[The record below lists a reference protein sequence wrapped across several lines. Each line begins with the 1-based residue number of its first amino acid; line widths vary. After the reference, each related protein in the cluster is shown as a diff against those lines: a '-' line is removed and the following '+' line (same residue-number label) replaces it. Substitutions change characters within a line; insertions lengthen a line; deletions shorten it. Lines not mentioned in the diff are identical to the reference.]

1 MENKGDTSN
10 NNAIVNK
17 ISIDVTSIEVIS
29 MDDGFVKIIVP
40 ANLYQYFSSCAITT
54 RTLADQFI
62 KNTSQ
67 GAMYGTKYE
76 LTLLKEVY
84 EQIIAANKAKEAKE
98 AKESK
103 ASEDYTPE
111 L

>member
-17 ISIDVTSIEVIS
+17 ISIDVTSIEVTS

-40 ANLYQYFSSCAITT
+40 ANLYQYFSSYALNT
-54 RTLADQFI
+54 RPLADQFI
-62 KNTSQ
+62 KDTSQ
-67 GAMYGTKYE
+67 GAIYETKYE

-84 EQIIAANKAKEAKE
+84 EKIITANKAQ
-98 AKESK
+98 ESK
-103 ASEDYTPE
+103 ASEDYTPD

>member
-10 NNAIVNK
+10 DNAIVNK
-17 ISIDVTSIEVIS
+17 IYIDVTSIEVTS
-29 MDDGFVKIIVP
+29 MDDTFVKIIVP
-40 ANLYQYFSSCAITT
+40 ANLYQYFSSYAFET

-67 GAMYGTKYE
+67 GAIYETKYE
-76 LTLLKEVY
+76 LTL
-84 EQIIAANKAKEAKE
+84 
-98 AKESK
+98 SK
-103 ASEDYTPE
+103 KFMKR